1 MEDYLKGLNEPQYE
15 AVTTTEG
22 PLMVLA
28 GAGSGKTRVLTMRI
42 AHLITHGVDPFRIL
56 ALTFTNKAAREM
68 KERIAK
74 VVGASNA
81 KSIWMGTFH
90 SVFARILRSEA
101 HYLGYP
107 SDFTIYDTQDS
118 LNVIKKVL
126 KELNID
132 TDLYKPKKVQA
143 RISTYKN
150 NLITVKA
157 YFNNP
162 ELIEADERA
171 NMKHIGAI
179 YRKYVEQCYRNGAMD
194 FDDLLLKTNELL
206 TRFPDVLAKYQ
217 DRFRYIM
224 VDEYQDTNHSQ
235 YLIVKALASKFENI
249 CVVGDDA
256 QSIYSFRGA
265 NIYNILN
272 FKKDYPDA
280 RTVALEQ
287 NYRSTQTIVD
297 AANVVISKNT
307 QQFKKN
313 VFSENEIGEKIK
325 VYRALS
331 DADEANFVA
340 ANIWEL
346 QNREQRKFNDFAIL
360 YRTNSQ
366 TRAFEDA
373 LRKKNIPYR
382 VYGGLSFYQRKE
394 VKDLVA
400 YLRLL
405 VNENDSEALL
415 RIINYPARGIGE
427 TTQNKLIVFAD
438 SLGISLSKLLDNL
451 GFYAPQLHLNNGI
464 LTKLSDFWSMIKAFQ
479 VMLKTEDAYTV
490 AMEVAKRSGLV
501 KFLKDDQT
509 PEGISRVENVQELMN
524 SMQGFIE
531 EQRQLEDGDP
541 SLTNFLGN
549 IALTTDQDK
558 KDDGT
563 EDKVSLMTIHLSKGL
578 EFPVVHLVGL
588 EENLFPSF
596 MSSSTREDLEEERRL
611 FYVALTRAE
620 KEAFF
625 TYAISRFQWGKI
637 TDAEP
642 SRFLSEVDA
651 RYIEFINPVAE
662 RKTINRSGLK
672 SNIFDEYP
680 SEPRSF
686 QKKEPKKSLKHS
698 DIPKP
703 AAEPRKLKPVASAKI
718 HQPNGGSTENIQV
731 GDRVRHDRF
740 GIGEV
745 TFLDGTDPQNIKA
758 KVLFEHEGEKNL
770 ILKFA
775 KLTKL

>member
-1 MEDYLKGLNEPQYE
+1 MEDYLKGLNESQFE
-15 AVTTTEG
+15 AVTTLNG

-42 AHLITHGVDPFRIL
+42 AHLITNGVDPFNIL
-56 ALTFTNKAAREM
+56 ALTFTNKAAKEM

-74 VVGASNA
+74 VVGQSNA
-81 KSIWMGTFH
+81 KSLWMGTFH
-90 SVFARILRSEA
+90 SVFARILRNEA

-107 SDFTIYDTQDS
+107 SNFTIYDQQDA

-126 KELNID
+126 KDMNID
-132 TDLYKPKKVQA
+132 ADLYKPKKVQA

-157 YFNNP
+157 YYANP
-162 ELIEADERA
+162 ELIEADEKA
-171 NMKHIGAI
+171 NMKFIGQI
-179 YRKYVEQCYRNGAMD
+179 YQRYVEQCFKNGSMD

-206 TRFPDVLAKYQ
+206 TRFPEVLAKYQ
-217 DRFRYIM
+217 DRFRYIL

-280 RTVALEQ
+280 VTVSLEQ
-287 NYRSTQTIVD
+287 NYRSTQNIVN
-297 AANVVISKNT
+297 AANVVIAKNL

-313 VFSENEIGEKIK
+313 VFSENEEGDKIK
-325 VYRALS
+325 IYRSLS

-340 ANIWEL
+340 GNIWETR
-346 QNREQRKFNDFAIL
+346 NREQRKYSDFAIL

-373 LRKKNIPYR
+373 LRRKNIPYK

-394 VKDLVA
+394 VKDLIA

-405 VNENDSEALL
+405 VNENDSEALM

-427 TTQNKLIVFAD
+427 TTQNKLVVFAD
-438 SLGISLSKLLDNL
+438 AQNVSVSKVLDNL
-451 GFYAPQLHLNNGI
+451 TMYAPHLGFNNGV
-464 LTKLSDFWSMIKAFQ
+464 LNKLSDFWSMIKAFQ
-479 VMLKTEDAYTV
+479 VLLKTETAYSV
-490 AMEVAKRSGLV
+490 AMEVAKRSGLI

-531 EQRQLEDGDP
+531 EQMQLEDGDP
-541 SLTNFLGN
+541 SLPNFLEN
-549 IALTTDQDK
+549 IALSADTQDK
-558 KDDGT
+558 NNE
-563 EDKVSLMTIHLSKGL
+563 EDMVSLMTIHLSKGL

-620 KEAFF
+620 KQAFF
-625 TYAISRFQWGKI
+625 SYAISRFQWGKI

-642 SRFLSEVDA
+642 SRFLSEIDDVYLEFVNPA
-651 RYIEFINPVAE
+651 IEKRFIN
-662 RKTINRSGLK
+662 NSGVK
-672 SNIFDEYP
+672 SNIFDEHP
-680 SEPRSF
+680 SEMRSF
-686 QKKEPKKSLKHS
+686 KKVEKKTIERS
-698 DIPKP
+698 DNSKP
-703 AAEPRKLKPVASAKI
+703 IAEPRKLKPVSTAKI
-718 HQPNGGSTENIQV
+718 INPSGASSQDIEV
-731 GDRVRHDRF
+731 GDKVRHDRF

-758 KVLFEHEGEKNL
+758 KVVFQHEGEKNL
-770 ILKFA
+770 ILKYA
-775 KLTKL
+775 KLTKI